1 MAVDLV
7 TGYAGKPHVSAADT
21 GAFNAGVIGS
31 GKYVL
36 NMWDNFAY
44 ELISN
49 NEIKI
54 KSGSLVNQ
62 GRNINIANKDA
73 ETLTIQ
79 TGENGLKRYDIVA
92 MRYQRD
98 KKTQIETASLVI
110 VKGTPSENPKDP
122 EIQSGNILNSDYT
135 DDYALYRIK
144 LNGILVEGV
153 EQLFEVLTPLAEVPD
168 LLDSITSKMLNK
180 VYPVGAVYLSIG
192 NISPTI
198 LFGGTW
204 EKIEGRYILAASNS
218 DKAGST
224 GGNEKVTLTQENLPV
239 HTHTGAKHTHVIPA
253 HAHTIAQHSHNAS
266 CGSAGTH
273 SHCGYY
279 RSDSKSGGS
288 QHRQGSKATHN
299 GLTEGKITQDA
310 GSHTHPIDIKAGGPT
325 KTQTDG
331 ECITKEAMGITGTA
345 GDGMPFT
352 IKPPYIA
359 VNMWIRTA

>member
-1 MAVDLV
+1 M
-7 TGYAGKPHVSAADT
+7 
-21 GAFNAGVIGS
+21 
-31 GKYVL
+31 
-36 NMWDNFAY
+36 
-44 ELISN
+44 
-49 NEIKI
+49 KI
-54 KSGSLVNQ
+54 MT
-62 GRNINIANKDA
+62 IANKDS

-79 TGENGLKRYDIVA
+79 TGTNGLKRYDIVA

-98 KKTQIETASLVI
+98 EKTQIETATLVLI
-110 VKGTPSENPKDP
+110 KGTPAENPKDP
-122 EIQSGNILNSDYT
+122 ELQNGNILNNDYI

-144 LNGILVEGV
+144 MNGILVETV
-153 EQLFEVLTPLAEVPD
+153 EQLFQILTPLAE
-168 LLDSITSKMLNK
+168 IAKETIGKM
-180 VYPVGAVYLSIG
+180 YPVGSVYMSVQ
-192 NISPTI
+192 NTSPSV

-204 EKIEGRYILAASNS
+204 NKIEGKYILAADFSN
-218 DKAGST
+218 KAGST

-273 SHCGYY
+273 SHYGYY

>member
-21 GAFNAGVIGS
+21 GAFNAGIIGS

-36 NMWDNFAY
+36 NMWENFAY
-44 ELISN
+44 ELVSN

-62 GRNINIANKDA
+62 GRNINIANKDS

-79 TGENGLKRYDIVA
+79 TGTNGLKRYDIVA

-98 KKTQIETASLVI
+98 EKTQIETATLVLI
-110 VKGTPSENPKDP
+110 KGTPAENPKDP
-122 EIQSGNILNSDYT
+122 ELQNGNILNNDYI

-144 LNGILVEGV
+144 MNGILVETV
-153 EQLFEVLTPLAEVPD
+153 EQLFQILTPLAE
-168 LLDSITSKMLNK
+168 IAKETIGKM
-180 VYPVGAVYLSIG
+180 YPVGSVYMSVQ
-192 NISPTI
+192 NTSPSV

-204 EKIEGRYILAASNS
+204 NKIEGKYILAADFSN
-218 DKAGST
+218 KAGST

-239 HTHTGAKHTHVIPA
+239 HTHTGAKHTHVVPA
-253 HAHTIAQHSHNAS
+253 HAQGITQHTHDAKCGSGGNHSHY
-266 CGSAGTH
+266 
-273 SHCGYY
+273 GYY

-310 GSHTHPIDIKAGGPT
+310 GSHTHLIDIKANGPT

-331 ECITKEAMGITGTA
+331 ECITKEATGITGTA

>member
-21 GAFNAGVIGS
+21 GAFNAGIIGS

-36 NMWDNFAY
+36 NMWENFAY
-44 ELISN
+44 ELVSN

-62 GRNINIANKDA
+62 GRNINIANKDS

-79 TGENGLKRYDIVA
+79 TGTNGLKRYDIVA

-98 KKTQIETASLVI
+98 EKTQIETATLVLI
-110 VKGTPSENPKDP
+110 KGTPAENPKDP
-122 EIQSGNILNSDYT
+122 ELQNGNILNNDYI

-144 LNGILVEGV
+144 MNGILVETV
-153 EQLFEVLTPLAEVPD
+153 EQLFQILTPLAE
-168 LLDSITSKMLNK
+168 IAKETIGKM
-180 VYPVGAVYLSIG
+180 YPVGSVYMSVQ
-192 NISPTI
+192 NTSPSV
-198 LFGGTW
+198 LFGETW
-204 EKIEGRYILAASNS
+204 NKIEGKYILAADFSN
-218 DKAGST
+218 KAGST

-239 HTHTGAKHTHVIPA
+239 HTHTGAKHTHVVPA
-253 HAHTIAQHSHNAS
+253 HAHGITQHTHDAKCGSGGNHSHY
-266 CGSAGTH
+266 
-273 SHCGYY
+273 GYY

-310 GSHTHPIDIKAGGPT
+310 GSHTHLIDIKANGPT

-331 ECITKEAMGITGTA
+331 ECITKEATGITGTA

>member
-7 TGYAGKPHVSAADT
+7 TGYAGKPHVSATDT
-21 GAFNAGVIGS
+21 GAFNAGIIGS

-36 NMWDNFAY
+36 NMWENFAY

-62 GRNINIANKDA
+62 GRNINIANKDS

-79 TGENGLKRYDIVA
+79 TGTNGLKRYDIVV

-98 KKTQIETASLVI
+98 ERTQIETASLVL
-110 VKGTPSENPKDP
+110 VKGTPAETPKDP
-122 EIQSGNILNSDYT
+122 ELQNGNILNNDYI

-144 LNGILVEGV
+144 MNGILVEAV
-153 EQLFEVLTPLAEVPD
+153 ERLFQVLTPLAETTKET
-168 LLDSITSKMLNK
+168 IAKI
-180 VYPVGAVYLSIG
+180 YPVGSVYMSVQ
-192 NISPTI
+192 NTSPSV

-204 EKIEGRYILAASNS
+204 NKIEGKYILAADFRN
-218 DKAGST
+218 KAGST
-224 GGNEKVTLTQENLPV
+224 GGSEKVTLSEENLPPHAHDGPEHL
-239 HTHTGAKHTHVIPA
+239 HTVPNHT
-253 HAHTIAQHSHNAS
+253 HTIAQHSHSAS
-266 CGSAGTH
+266 CSSGGTH
-273 SHCGYY
+273 SHKGYY

-299 GLTEGKITQDA
+299 GLTDGIITQDA
-310 GSHTHPIDIKAGGPT
+310 GNHSHSITIGNGGT
-325 KTQTDG
+325 TQTGNDG
-331 ECITKEAMGITGTA
+331 SCLTDVKKGITGIT
-345 GDGMPFT
+345 GGGLPIE

>member
-21 GAFNAGVIGS
+21 GAFNAGIIGS

-36 NMWDNFAY
+36 NMWENFAY
-44 ELISN
+44 ELVSN

-62 GRNINIANKDA
+62 GRNINIANKDS

-79 TGENGLKRYDIVA
+79 TGTNGLKRYDIVA

-98 KKTQIETASLVI
+98 EKTQIETATLVL
-110 VKGTPSENPKDP
+110 VKGTPAENPKDP
-122 EIQSGNILNSDYT
+122 ELQNGNILNNDYI

-144 LNGILVEGV
+144 MNGILVETV
-153 EQLFEVLTPLAEVPD
+153 EQLFQILTPLAE
-168 LLDSITSKMLNK
+168 IAKETIGKM
-180 VYPVGAVYLSIG
+180 YPVGSVYMSVQ
-192 NISPTI
+192 NTSPSV

-204 EKIEGRYILAASNS
+204 NKIEGKYILAADFSN
-218 DKAGST
+218 KAGST

-239 HTHTGAKHTHVIPA
+239 HTHTGAKHTHVVPA

-273 SHCGYY
+273 SHYGYY

-299 GLTEGKITQDA
+299 GLTEEKITQDA
-310 GSHTHPIDIKAGGPT
+310 GSHTHLIDIKAGGPT
-325 KTQTDG
+325 KTQTNG
-331 ECITKEAMGITGTA
+331 ECITKEATGITGTA

>member
-21 GAFNAGVIGS
+21 GAFNAGIIGS

-36 NMWDNFAY
+36 NMWENFAY
-44 ELISN
+44 ELVSN

-62 GRNINIANKDA
+62 GRNINIANKDS

-79 TGENGLKRYDIVA
+79 TGTNGLKRYDIVA

-98 KKTQIETASLVI
+98 EKTQIETATLVLI
-110 VKGTPSENPKDP
+110 KGTPAENPKDP
-122 EIQSGNILNSDYT
+122 ELQNGNILNNDYI

-144 LNGILVEGV
+144 MNGILVETV
-153 EQLFEVLTPLAEVPD
+153 EQLFQILTPLAE
-168 LLDSITSKMLNK
+168 IAKETIGKM
-180 VYPVGAVYLSIG
+180 YPVGSVYMSVQ
-192 NISPTI
+192 NTSPSV

-204 EKIEGRYILAASNS
+204 NKIEGKYILAADFSN
-218 DKAGST
+218 KAGST

-273 SHCGYY
+273 SHYGYY

-288 QHRQGSKATHN
+288 QQRQGSKATHN

>member
-21 GAFNAGVIGS
+21 GAFNAGIIGS

-36 NMWDNFAY
+36 NMWENFAY
-44 ELISN
+44 ELVSN

-62 GRNINIANKDA
+62 GRNINIANKDS

-79 TGENGLKRYDIVA
+79 TGTNGLKRYDIVA

-98 KKTQIETASLVI
+98 EKTQIETATLVLI
-110 VKGTPSENPKDP
+110 KGTPAENPKDP
-122 EIQSGNILNSDYT
+122 ELQNGNILNNDYI

-144 LNGILVEGV
+144 MNGILVETV
-153 EQLFEVLTPLAEVPD
+153 EQLFQILTPLAE
-168 LLDSITSKMLNK
+168 IAKETIGKM
-180 VYPVGAVYLSIG
+180 YPVGSVYMSVQ
-192 NISPTI
+192 NTSPSV

-204 EKIEGRYILAASNS
+204 NKIEGKYILAADFSN
-218 DKAGST
+218 KAGST

-273 SHCGYY
+273 SHYGYY

-331 ECITKEAMGITGTA
+331 ECITKEAMGTTGTA

>member
-21 GAFNAGVIGS
+21 GAFNAGIIGS

-36 NMWDNFAY
+36 NMWENFAY
-44 ELISN
+44 ELVSN

-62 GRNINIANKDA
+62 GRNINIANKDS

-79 TGENGLKRYDIVA
+79 TGTNGLKRYDIVA

-98 KKTQIETASLVI
+98 EKTQIETATLVLI
-110 VKGTPSENPKDP
+110 KGTPAENPKDP
-122 EIQSGNILNSDYT
+122 ELQNGNILNNDYI

-144 LNGILVEGV
+144 MNGILVETV
-153 EQLFEVLTPLAEVPD
+153 EQLFQILTPLAE
-168 LLDSITSKMLNK
+168 IAKETIGKM
-180 VYPVGAVYLSIG
+180 YPVGSVYMSVQ
-192 NISPTI
+192 NTSPSV

-204 EKIEGRYILAASNS
+204 NKIEGKYILAADFSN
-218 DKAGST
+218 KAGST

-239 HTHTGAKHTHVIPA
+239 HTHTGAKHTHVVPA
-253 HAHTIAQHSHNAS
+253 HAHGITQHTHDAKCGSGGNHSHY
-266 CGSAGTH
+266 
-273 SHCGYY
+273 GYY

-310 GSHTHPIDIKAGGPT
+310 GSHTHLIDIKANGPT

-331 ECITKEAMGITGTA
+331 ECITKEATGITGTA

>member
-1 MAVDLV
+1 MAVNLV

-153 EQLFEVLTPLAEVPD
+153 EQLFEVLTPLAEVPG

-218 DKAGST
+218 DKAGSI
-224 GGNEKVTLTQENLPV
+224 GGKEKITLSKENLPA
-239 HTHTGAKHTHVIPA
+239 HAHTGAKHTHTVPA
-253 HAHTIAQHSHNAS
+253 HAHTIAQHSHNAYCS
-266 CGSAGTH
+266 SAGTH
-273 SHCGYY
+273 SHYGYY

-310 GSHTHPIDIKAGGPT
+310 GDHSHSIDVKNGGPT
-325 KTQTDG
+325 QTGNGGNCTTG
-331 ECITKEAMGITGTA
+331 EATGTTGTVGEGKA
-345 GDGMPFT
+345 IDV
-352 IKPPYIA
+352 KPLFIA

>member
-21 GAFNAGVIGS
+21 GAFNAGIIGS

-36 NMWDNFAY
+36 NMWENFAY
-44 ELISN
+44 ELVSN

-62 GRNINIANKDA
+62 GRNINIANKDS

-79 TGENGLKRYDIVA
+79 TGTNGLKRYDIVA

-98 KKTQIETASLVI
+98 EKTQIETATLVLI
-110 VKGTPSENPKDP
+110 KGTPAENPKDP
-122 EIQSGNILNSDYT
+122 ELQNGNILNNDYI

-144 LNGILVEGV
+144 MNGILVETV
-153 EQLFEVLTPLAEVPD
+153 EQLFQILTPLAE
-168 LLDSITSKMLNK
+168 IAKETIGKM
-180 VYPVGAVYLSIG
+180 YPVGSVYMSVQ
-192 NISPTI
+192 NSSPSV

-204 EKIEGRYILAASNS
+204 NKIEGKYILAADFSN
-218 DKAGST
+218 KAGST

-239 HTHTGAKHTHVIPA
+239 HTHTGAKHTHVVPA
-253 HAHTIAQHSHNAS
+253 HAHGITQHTHDAKCGSGGNHSHY
-266 CGSAGTH
+266 
-273 SHCGYY
+273 GYY

-310 GSHTHPIDIKAGGPT
+310 GSHTHLIDIKANGPT

-331 ECITKEAMGITGTA
+331 ECITKEATGITGTA

>member
-21 GAFNAGVIGS
+21 GAFNAGIIGS

-36 NMWDNFAY
+36 NMWENFAY
-44 ELISN
+44 ELVSN

-62 GRNINIANKDA
+62 GRNINIANKDS

-79 TGENGLKRYDIVA
+79 TGTNGLKRYDIVA

-98 KKTQIETASLVI
+98 EKTQIETATLVLI
-110 VKGTPSENPKDP
+110 KGTPAENPKDP
-122 EIQSGNILNSDYT
+122 ELQNGNILNNDYI

-144 LNGILVEGV
+144 MNGILVETV
-153 EQLFEVLTPLAEVPD
+153 EQLFQILTPLAE
-168 LLDSITSKMLNK
+168 IAKETIGKM
-180 VYPVGAVYLSIG
+180 YPVGSVYMSVQ
-192 NISPTI
+192 NTSPSV

-204 EKIEGRYILAASNS
+204 NKIEGKYILAADFSN
-218 DKAGST
+218 KAGST

-239 HTHTGAKHTHVIPA
+239 HTHTGAKHTHVVPA
-253 HAHTIAQHSHNAS
+253 HAHGITQHTHDAKCGSEGNHSHY
-266 CGSAGTH
+266 
-273 SHCGYY
+273 GYY

-310 GSHTHPIDIKAGGPT
+310 GSHTHLIDIKANGPT

-331 ECITKEAMGITGTA
+331 ECITKEATGITGTA

>member
-21 GAFNAGVIGS
+21 GAFNAGIIGS

-36 NMWDNFAY
+36 NMWENFAY
-44 ELISN
+44 ELVSN

-62 GRNINIANKDA
+62 GRNINIANKDS

-79 TGENGLKRYDIVA
+79 TGTNGLKRYDIVA

-98 KKTQIETASLVI
+98 EKTQIETATLVLI
-110 VKGTPSENPKDP
+110 KGTPAENPKDP
-122 EIQSGNILNSDYT
+122 ELQNGNILNNDYI

-144 LNGILVEGV
+144 MNGILVETV
-153 EQLFEVLTPLAEVPD
+153 EQLFQILTPLAE
-168 LLDSITSKMLNK
+168 IAKETIGKM
-180 VYPVGAVYLSIG
+180 YPVGSVYMSVQ
-192 NISPTI
+192 NTSPSV

-204 EKIEGRYILAASNS
+204 NKIEGKYILAADFSN
-218 DKAGST
+218 KAGST

-273 SHCGYY
+273 SHYGYY

-325 KTQTDG
+325 QTQTDG

-345 GDGMPFT
+345 GDGMPFA

>member
-21 GAFNAGVIGS
+21 GAFNAGIIGS

-36 NMWDNFAY
+36 NMWENFAY
-44 ELISN
+44 ELVSN

-62 GRNINIANKDA
+62 GRNINIANKDS

-79 TGENGLKRYDIVA
+79 TGTNGLKRYDIVA

-98 KKTQIETASLVI
+98 EKTQIETATLVLI
-110 VKGTPSENPKDP
+110 KGTPAENPKDP
-122 EIQSGNILNSDYT
+122 ELQNGNILNNDYI

-144 LNGILVEGV
+144 MNGILVEAV
-153 EQLFEVLTPLAEVPD
+153 EQLFQILTPLAE
-168 LLDSITSKMLNK
+168 IAKETIGKM
-180 VYPVGAVYLSIG
+180 YPVGSVYMSVQ
-192 NISPTI
+192 NTSPSV

-204 EKIEGRYILAASNS
+204 NKIEGKYILAADFSNE
-218 DKAGST
+218 AGST

-239 HTHTGAKHTHVIPA
+239 HTHTGAKHTHVVPA

-273 SHCGYY
+273 SHYGYY

-310 GSHTHPIDIKAGGPT
+310 GSHTHLIDIKAGGPT

-331 ECITKEAMGITGTA
+331 ECITKEATGITGTA